1 MNNYRVSTS
10 YIKFKGRDYT
20 DIWLDKDG
28 IKISELKNG
37 KEDMA
42 VYGDIE
48 EYRTVGTG
56 FKDKPTSETKFG
68 LTGDFQ
74 EEGDITENMIRQEHN
89 LDFRATYK
97 NIMFNNLSKEELKQ
111 DDERIKKILKEME
124 KRK

>member
-1 MNNYRVSTS
+1 MVYEKNYRKRFLNRF
-10 YIKFKGRDYT
+10 YYKFKERDYT

-74 EEGDITENMIRQEHN
+74 GEGDITENMIRQEHN
-89 LDFRATYK
+89 LEFRATYMD
-97 NIMFNNLSKEELKQ
+97 IMFNNLSKEELKRE
-111 DDERIKKILKEME
+111 DERIKKY
-124 KRK
+124 